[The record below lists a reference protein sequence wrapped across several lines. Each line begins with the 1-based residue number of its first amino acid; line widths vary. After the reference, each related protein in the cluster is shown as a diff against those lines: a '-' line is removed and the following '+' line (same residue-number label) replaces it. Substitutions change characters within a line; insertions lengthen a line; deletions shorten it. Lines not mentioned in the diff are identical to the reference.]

1 MDINELVNLLLS
13 TGNGDM
19 PVVVQDANGRDLPLT
34 DAYHWIREDKFVIAV
49 ETAKKD

>member
-19 PVVVQDANGRDLPLT
+19 PVVVQDANGRDLPIE
-34 DAYHWIREDKFVIAV
+34 DAYHWGREDKFVIAV
-49 ETAKKD
+49 KAAKES